1 MATRLIVFGFE
12 LLKLSSVKFVYYFF
26 ANKTLVEA
34 LLLFNADRVVFIQPI
49 KSMNLCGNPS
59 CIHGFAYVRQKICKT
74 MFLWVPMLIA
84 LILTTGEMFLSSF

>member
-49 KSMNLCGNPS
+49 KSTNLRGNPS
-59 CIHGFAYVRQKICKT
+59 CIHGFAYVREN
-74 MFLWVPMLIA
+74 FLQNDVSLGSDVNSA
-84 LILTTGEMFLSSF
+84 VSYYR